1 MTLMSTSESL
11 HIHPNQKESTRTDDK
26 GKLLKT
32 LKYTEVIANHYNY
45 RGAVDEHNANR
56 HDCGTKHGLSLEEI
70 WKTTRWTHRVSAFI
84 LAISEVNAYLAMI
97 YFGATQLELLKKLAF
112 ELIHN
117 TLESGTGEERPEN
130 GGRRVKI
137 RFTKLPQRYHIQV
150 LRVGNG

>member
-11 HIHPNQKESTRTDDK
+11 HIHPNQKENTRTDDK
-26 GKLLKT
+26 RKLLKT
-32 LKYTEVIANHYNY
+32 LNYTEVIANLYNY

-84 LAISEVNAYLAMI
+84 LYLAMI

-117 TLESGTGEERPEN
+117 ALESSTGEERPDN

-150 LRVGNG
+150 LRVENG